1 MFVLINELKLKKK
14 EQKNRENM
22 KNILIL
28 IQLTNLVIPQDV
40 PQVEVESN
48 DHFNPYLGNFG
59 NVTFPSYNT
68 RLFHQS
74 GVKIRGSNIFIRRLY
89 YTIYLK

>member
-1 MFVLINELKLKKK
+1 MAIEGTEQGRHGSIRFNKSQKKKTRERELFVLINELKLKKK

-40 PQVEVESN
+40 PQEEVESN
-48 DHFNPYLGNFG
+48 
-59 NVTFPSYNT
+59 S
-68 RLFHQS
+68 
-74 GVKIRGSNIFIRRLY
+74 IFSI
-89 YTIYLK
+89 IFVAKN